1 MTVGGQGPTPL
12 FFLILI
18 CQFSIWTFDMIFP
31 QIHCYICCFFLIQK
45 KHIATFIIDLCWIFL
60 MFYPLLESFKFK
72 SKLELC
78 TDQSWNQFFIAL
90 VMISCHK
97 SMNRC
102 CWNQEPRRPGNN
114 NDNDSGCWKRCSHNN
129 YNSGTWER
137 GGNSCGRWTYRV
149 GNKTILKFCFSSG
162 AAAATNQTDVS
173 FRSNKICITFG
184 FCKVLIIQVGSNATD
199 TGAAPTPAPTTT
211 STTTTTTTTEKPL
224 EPCQC
229 LGDPSLLNNTENA
242 K

>member
-1 MTVGGQGPTPL
+1 M
-12 FFLILI
+12 
-18 CQFSIWTFDMIFP
+18 
-31 QIHCYICCFFLIQK
+31 
-45 KHIATFIIDLCWIFL
+45 
-60 MFYPLLESFKFK
+60 LLESRAKTTRQQQRQRQRLLK
-72 SKLELC
+72 TLQSQQLQRQHLRTQRKLLRKVNI
-78 TDQSWNQFFIAL
+78 QSWKL
-90 VMISCHK
+90 
-97 SMNRC
+97 
-102 CWNQEPRRPGNN
+102 
-114 NDNDSGCWKRCSHNN
+114 ND
-129 YNSGTWER
+129 
-137 GGNSCGRWTYRV
+137 
-149 GNKTILKFCFSSG
+149 LKFCFSSG

-173 FRSNKICITFG
+173 FRRKKICVIFG